1 MRMMMMMMVMMMII
15 TIIKLDELAK
25 PAWQGTCQDGSVR
38 CVRSWIEEEETDPYI
53 GSDTYGWTM
62 ADWAN
67 DAVKTGRAEAQAV
80 KNYLDTDWPDI
91 RRLA

>member
-1 MRMMMMMMVMMMII
+1 MMMVMMMII

-53 GSDTYGWTM
+53 GSDTYASTL